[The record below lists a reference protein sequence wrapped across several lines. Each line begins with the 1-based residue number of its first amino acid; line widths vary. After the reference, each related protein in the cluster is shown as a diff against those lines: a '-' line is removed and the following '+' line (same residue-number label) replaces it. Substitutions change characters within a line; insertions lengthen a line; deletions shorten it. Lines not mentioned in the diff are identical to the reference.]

1 MLPWLNTL
9 AECEGISTLAYY
21 LSDHIL
27 PTIHLFWLES
37 ILIQYHHGTGFLDGW
52 KLFWLPRTWLLQAYP
67 ALWIVYYNLATYLW
81 CPVDYC
87 LKWKFATNADIVF
100 RSTFIYTG
108 VCSPIWMSSS
118 SRNLLILWLADF
130 YVGFIWVI
138 HMYLSLNFATVTLN
152 ILHFLFTWG
161 LFNITL

>member
-1 MLPWLNTL
+1 MAQHFSRMWRNFY
-9 AECEGISTLAYY
+9 IS
-21 LSDHIL
+21 IL
-27 PTIHLFWLES
+27 PIRSHSANYTP
-37 ILIQYHHGTGFLDGW
+37 FLTEVD
-52 KLFWLPRTWLLQAYP
+52 PRTISSQDRISWWLKAILATKNLIIAGIP
-67 ALWIVYYNLATYLW
+67 CLWIVYYNLATYLW

-108 VCSPIWMSSS
+108 VCLPIWMSSS

-138 HMYLSLNFATVTLN
+138 HMYLSLNLATVTSN
-152 ILHFLFTWG
+152 ILHFLLTWG